1 MDNDI
6 SIFFD
11 VFVKTTEGFRYEEIA
26 GVVHP
31 RLSNFELKY

>member
-26 GVVHP
+26 GVVTLVYQI
-31 RLSNFELKY
+31 LS